1 MFKVLSLFLLSSLM
15 AIPAAAND
23 APAESFKSVQI
34 QEIRRDGEDSDALNR
49 YTYTVSEKGN
59 NRTYDST
66 DLGPT
71 IKTNFC
77 APMGYV
83 YSLTYE
89 EEKLDEIVTIFDSIG
104 TSFDW
109 VDIIINYVIYGTEVY
124 EESNPFWYTDDKPD
138 DEDMKKAWFKQAIAD
153 YVNGH
158 EFLTIDEVLTAA
170 ELTVRLDIQV
180 YIHNEDYDGC
190 YTNSFYSK
198 TINVEPYNEFDFIKF
213 RVRYYQRNDEERRVN
228 VDVDLIPDFYNE
240 YPTYNKYGWLTD
252 TVTEC
257 PYVSEPRDEGDYFC
271 DYKMTLLA
279 FDTVPIGYYDKSNS
293 IEMTYPKSPIRAK
306 IKLEFSA
313 GGVIHT
319 YYSRDFIIGDP
330 NIRMAVDSPQD
341 RKSVQKDTPHL
352 YSVLLDNL
360 DDFTFN
366 SLILTVDGVIERL
379 MPDGENV
386 IYCYD
391 YTDASEIPTPTN
403 EKEEKVYY
411 YFPSE
416 NEKALHNA
424 GRDKELLDTPSEG
437 TYYRWEKDLYDWET
451 DQYYDKYTEI
461 MLVNFIDA
469 YRPSVE
475 FDDNGDPIELEP
487 ATPEEI
493 DALLNQTLSFPFT
506 GRFSSFTFNM
516 RLEFTDG
523 GYAYI
528 NDTQT
533 EIFEIV
539 EASESTASISLDCE
553 DKFIMIGGGKDI
565 IITPTVS
572 CAKEDAEFY
581 YSYELN
587 KEGVVEVS
595 QDLDGKLTVHATPGI
610 DANVELTIIVDSP
623 VFKTISKTITIQV
636 HGSNFLFD
644 NAGIAL
650 KNEFHK
656 AGTNLD
662 AAIYISGKNQSA
674 FSTGKTYLD
683 SADFQYIKNV
693 DITWKVTNKKGDEIA
708 KKETVTRD
716 NSEKSAREVIFKDNA
731 SMTLTNPDSDDYTI
745 TAYYQGIE
753 IATLKVQVR
762 YVDMNKFL
770 SVNIWWILLIT
781 LSFLA
786 LMIFFSTMVK
796 RSKSTV
802 DRIERVYQVYCQC
815 ISNDTL
821 TEPELKRIKREIIR
835 CLHHCEDL
843 NIDAFNQYEKS
854 TRYLRKSLMDTKVLM
869 EKYNDLTLEQK
880 GVLYENLNRDLGK
893 ALNVAKEIEAAKNM
907 SEQYHSQANRQ
918 NFEVVKE
925 DKPKNKKNK

>member
-1 MFKVLSLFLLSSLM
+1 MFKILSLFLLSSLM

-23 APAESFKSVQI
+23 AQAESFKNTQI
-34 QEIRRDGEDSDALNR
+34 QEIRRDEEDSDVLHGYS
-49 YTYTVSEKGN
+49 YTDSKEGN
-59 NRTYDST
+59 IRTYDST

-71 IKTNFC
+71 IHTNFC

-83 YSLTYE
+83 YSLSIE
-89 EEKLDEIVTIFDSIG
+89 DEKLDEIVAQFDSIG
-104 TSFDW
+104 ASFTW

-124 EESNPFWYTDDKPD
+124 EDSNPFWYTDDQPD
-138 DEDMKKAWFKQAIAD
+138 DKEMQKAWFKKAIAD

-158 EFLTIDEVLTAA
+158 EFLSIDEVLTPAN
-170 ELTVRLDIQV
+170 LTVCLGVQA
-180 YIHNEDYDGC
+180 YIDSSDYTG
-190 YTNSFYSK
+190 YQTLSYYSK

-213 RVRYYQRNDEERRVN
+213 KVRYYQRGNEERRVN
-228 VDVDLIPDFYNE
+228 VDAELIPDFFNE
-240 YPTYNKYGWLTD
+240 YPAYNKHGWLTD
-252 TVTEC
+252 TVKDY
-257 PYVSEPRDEGDYFC
+257 PYALDPREEGDYFC
-271 DYKMTLLA
+271 NYKMTLLA
-279 FDTVPIGYYDKSNS
+279 FDTVPIGYYDFSGS
-293 IEMTYPKSPIRAK
+293 IEMTYPESPIRVK

-379 MPDGENV
+379 MPDDENV

-391 YTDASEIPTPTN
+391 YTDVSEIPAPTN

-416 NEKALHNA
+416 NEKSLHNA
-424 GRDKELLDTPSEG
+424 GRDEELLNTPSEG
-437 TYYRWEKDLYDWET
+437 TYYRWEKGIYDWET

-461 MLVNFIDA
+461 MYVNFIDA
-469 YRPSVE
+469 YRPSEE
-475 FDDNGDPIELEP
+475 FDDNGDVVQLEP

-516 RLEFTDG
+516 QLQFTDG

-528 NDTQT
+528 NDFQQ
-533 EIFEIV
+533 EAFEII
-539 EASESTASISLDCE
+539 EESDENASISLDCE
-553 DKFIMIGGGKDI
+553 DKFIMIGGGKDLV
-565 IITPTVS
+565 ITPTVS
-572 CAKEDAEFY
+572 FAKENADY
-581 YSYELN
+581 YCSYELN

-595 QDLDGKLTVHATPGI
+595 RDLDGKFTIHALPGI

-623 VFKTISKTITIQV
+623 EFKTVSKTITIQV
-636 HGSNFLFD
+636 HGSNLLFD

-674 FSTGKTYLD
+674 SSTEKTYLD
-683 SADFQYIKNV
+683 GENFQFIKNV
-693 DITWKVTNKKGDEIA
+693 DITWKVTNKKGEEIA
-708 KKETVTRD
+708 KQETVTRD
-716 NSEKSAREVIFKDNA
+716 NSEKSITEVIFKDNA
-731 SMTLTNPDSDDYTI
+731 SMILTNPDSDDYTI

-753 IATLKVQVR
+753 IANLKVQVR

-770 SVNIWWILLIT
+770 RVNIWWIVLIT

-821 TEPELKRIKREIIR
+821 SKEELVRIKREITR
-835 CLHHCEDL
+835 CLHSCEDL

-854 TRYLRKSLMDTKVLM
+854 TRYLRKSLGDVKTLMNHYDTLSEGDKSVM
-869 EKYNDLTLEQK
+869 
-880 GVLYENLNRDLGK
+880 YERLNADLGK
-893 ALNVAKEIEAAKNM
+893 ALNVAKEIENAKGLID
-907 SEQYHSQANRQ
+907 QYHMNANRK
-918 NFEVVKE
+918 NFETLTE
-925 DKPKNKKNK
+925 DKKKNKNNK